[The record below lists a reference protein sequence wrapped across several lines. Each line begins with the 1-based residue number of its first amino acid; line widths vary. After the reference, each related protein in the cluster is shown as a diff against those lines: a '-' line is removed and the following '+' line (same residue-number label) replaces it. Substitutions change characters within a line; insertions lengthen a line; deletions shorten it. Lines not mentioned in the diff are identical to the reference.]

1 MDSSVQE
8 SVVKGTL
15 WKEGGGGGKRGKEV
29 GKRRRTWCLG
39 RGNRLLGIHE
49 ESSLP

>member
-15 WKEGGGGGKRGKEV
+15 WEEGGGGGKRGRKWEEGEGGRKKEEDV
-29 GKRRRTWCLG
+29 VLG
-39 RGNRLLGIHE
+39 
-49 ESSLP
+49 